1 MKNKVLLLSMPMGAL
16 ERPALGLSLLKA
28 RLAESGIECD
38 VRYLTFAFAE
48 FIGQGDYQWMC
59 YELPYTAFAGDWS
72 FTDALYGERPEA
84 AQAYVGDV
92 LRDTWRLSE
101 SDIGRILHI
110 RSMVPYFLS
119 HCMDAI
125 PWQDYTIVGF
135 TSTFEQNIASLALAK
150 RIKQRSPGLSIVF
163 GGANWE
169 AEMGHELHR
178 QFPFV
183 DYVCSGEAEESF
195 PALVQRVF
203 ADTPMNGAR
212 PAIPGV
218 VYRDRNGESVSSGGA
233 EMIRDLDTLPVPDF
247 SDYFHDLG
255 QCTVSAPVA
264 PTLLFETSRGCW
276 WGAKSHC
283 TFCGLNGGTMAF
295 RSKSPRRALDELE
308 QLVER
313 WRLTN
318 VEAVD
323 NILDMKYFADMLPAL
338 AQARRPL
345 QIFYEVKSNLSRAHV
360 KILHDAGVNRI
371 QPGIESL
378 SDHVLKLMRK
388 GTTALRNIQLLKW
401 AREFNIIAEWNIL
414 YGFPGETPDDYRD
427 ILALLPAIRFLRPPC
442 AAGPIRLDR
451 FSPYHKSPAEFG
463 LLNLRPLSTYRYLYP
478 FNPESLQRIAY
489 YFDFDYGPENDPS
502 GFAADVVAYVQEW
515 KNNPEL
521 GSLQSMVRPDGS
533 LAMVDSRSDA
543 TIPELVLSGLEQTV
557 YEFCDELQSVAGIV
571 RHLRASCPDSAFS
584 DERVLAFLESLVANR
599 LMVTDG
605 RNFLSLAI
613 RTPRPD
619 VEVGHERA
627 RSHPD
632 HPRQAASSYLRAE
645 IRVMQSESLCA
656 GDAASRSVAAN
667 GV

>member
-1 MKNKVLLLSMPMGAL
+1 
-16 ERPALGLSLLKA
+16 
-28 RLAESGIECD
+28 
-38 VRYLTFAFAE
+38 LTFAFAE

-84 AQAYVGDV
+84 AQAYVQDV

-110 RSMVPYFLS
+110 RSMVPYFLN

-150 RIKQRSPGLSIVF
+150 RIRQTSPRLSIVF

-212 PAIPGV
+212 APIPGI

-233 EMIRDLDTLPVPDF
+233 EMIRDLDALPVPDF

-276 WGAKSHC
+276 WGAKLHC

-338 AQARRPL
+338 AQARRPM
-345 QIFYEVKSNLSRAHV
+345 QIFYEVKSNLSRAQV

-401 AREFNIIAEWNIL
+401 AREFNILAEWNIL
-414 YGFPGETPDDYRD
+414 YGFPGETPEDYRD
-427 ILALLPAIRFLRPPC
+427 ILTLLPAIRFLRPPC

-451 FSPYHKSPAEFG
+451 FSPYHKSPTEFG
-463 LLNLRPLSTYRYLYP
+463 LLNVRPLSTYRYLYP
-478 FNPESLQRIAY
+478 FDLESQQRIAY
-489 YFDFDYGPENDPS
+489 YFDFDYRAENDPT
-502 GFAADVVAYVQEW
+502 GFAAEVVTFVQEW
-515 KNNPEL
+515 KNNPER
-521 GSLQSMVRPDGS
+521 GSLQSIARPDGS
-533 LAMVDSRSDA
+533 LAIVDSRSDA
-543 TIPELVLSGLEQTV
+543 TIPELVLSGLEQAV

-571 RHLRASCPDSAFS
+571 RHLRASFPDSAFS
-584 DERVLAFLESLVANR
+584 DEQVLAFLESLVANR

-619 VEVGHERA
+619 VGVGHERA
-627 RSHPD
+627 RSHHEDP
-632 HPRQAASSYLRAE
+632 PRAASSYLRAE
-645 IRVMQSESLCA
+645 VRVVQSESLCT
-656 GDAASRSVAAN
+656 GDLASRSVAAH